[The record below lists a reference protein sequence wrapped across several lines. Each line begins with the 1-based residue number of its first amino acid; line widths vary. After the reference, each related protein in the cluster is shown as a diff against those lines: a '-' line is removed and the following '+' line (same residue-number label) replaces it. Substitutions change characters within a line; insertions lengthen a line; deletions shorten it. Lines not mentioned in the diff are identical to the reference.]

1 MEKLNKLTQML
12 NSLTFRGCK
21 LYKFSKIIGLLTL
34 LFIISCNQGAN
45 SDPYSDVP
53 LDEKIGQM
61 LMIGFRGLTVDDSE
75 HIRRDI
81 EKHQIG
87 GVVLYSL
94 DLPSDRTLPRNI
106 ESPQQLQQLNND
118 LQALSKT
125 PLFISIDQEGG
136 RVCRLTPKYEFPE
149 RPPSAQYLGDLNNL
163 DSTRYFAAQTA
174 KTLKDAGINL
184 NYAPAVDVNVNPEC
198 PVIGG
203 IERSISADPKI
214 VTAHATEIINEHKK
228 YGIYCSLKHF
238 PGHGSA
244 NMDSHFG
251 FTDVTDTWSEME
263 LEPYKA
269 LIDNNNVDVIMTA
282 HVFNSKLDDQYPAT
296 LSKKTTHDI
305 LREKYQWNGVII
317 SDDLHMGAIADKFD
331 FKTTIEKSIEAGV
344 DILIFS
350 NNSKKVGYDTEV
362 IPKAMATIKTLIKE
376 GKITQTQI
384 SKAYARIMKLKEE
397 I

>member
-1 MEKLNKLTQML
+1 ML

-21 LYKFSKIIGLLTL
+21 LDKFSKTIGLLTVL
-34 LFIISCNQGAN
+34 LIISCNPSAN

-61 LMIGFRGLTVDDSE
+61 LMVGFRGLNVDESQ

-81 EKHQIG
+81 EKYQIG
-87 GVVLYSL
+87 GVVLYNL
-94 DLPSDRTLPRNI
+94 DLPSDRTLPRNV

-118 LQALSKT
+118 LQALSQI
-125 PLFISIDQEGG
+125 PLLIGIDQEGG

-163 DSTRYFAAQTA
+163 DSTRYYAAQTA
-174 KTLKDAGINL
+174 KILKDAGVNL
-184 NYAPAVDVNVNPEC
+184 NYAPVVDVNVNPEC

-214 VTAHATEIINEHKK
+214 VTAHAAEIINEHKK

-251 FTDVTDTWSEME
+251 FTDVTETWTEME

-296 LSKKTTHDI
+296 LSKKITHDI
-305 LREKYQWNGVII
+305 LREQYKWDGVII

-350 NNSKKVGYDTEV
+350 NNSKKVGYDTDV
-362 IPKAMATIKTLIKE
+362 IPKAIETIKALLKE
-376 GKITQTQI
+376 GKISEAQI
-384 SKAYARIMKLKEE
+384 EAAYERIMKLKEG